1 MALQR
6 AAGLAGILAAAALP
20 PVAHA
25 QAPVRV
31 FLSTSTV
38 TISNGIPVVTRT
50 LVATGA
56 GVPDGGTV
64 TLGGSSRLAEART
77 EAGAPV
83 LGKLPYADRGFRNA
97 GYGRSVGSTRVTASV
112 RVIDLREEE
121 YRQTG
126 YRSP

>member
-38 TISNGIPVVTRT
+38 TISNGSPVVTRT
-50 LVATGA
+50 IVATGV

-64 TLGGSSRLAEART
+64 TLGGSSRLAEKRI
-77 EAGAPV
+77 EVGAPI
-83 LGKLPYADRGFRNA
+83 LGKLPYAGRGLSNV

-121 YRQTG
+121 FRQTG
-126 YRSP
+126 FRSP